1 MGGKGDPERLR
12 EAAALGGEM
21 GDVRSPIRSNSVV
34 AHKVTEFRE
43 QPTWN
48 YYSQV
53 SIASPHARVADRQ
66 DVSQYA
72 ALGSM
77 RHEAVD
83 PAPGSAALSFDRPDG
98 GSFAGESRKGESKQW
113 GPWSL
118 TQRELD
124 VIQLLAEGATNCEMS
139 ERLFISPKTTKNHL
153 AAIFQKLDVTNRT
166 QALVRAVV
174 MGLVSIDGDR

>member
-1 MGGKGDPERLR
+1 MGN
-12 EAAALGGEM
+12 
-21 GDVRSPIRSNSVV
+21 VRASIRSNSV
-34 AHKVTEFRE
+34 ADHKLTEFRE

-53 SIASPHARVADRQ
+53 SIASPHAQISDRQ
-66 DVSQYA
+66 SASEFATMGTMRRQTADPVA
-72 ALGSM
+72 GSS
-77 RHEAVD
+77 AV
-83 PAPGSAALSFDRPDG
+83 SFDRLDG
-98 GSFAGESRKGESKQW
+98 GSYAGESRKGESKQW